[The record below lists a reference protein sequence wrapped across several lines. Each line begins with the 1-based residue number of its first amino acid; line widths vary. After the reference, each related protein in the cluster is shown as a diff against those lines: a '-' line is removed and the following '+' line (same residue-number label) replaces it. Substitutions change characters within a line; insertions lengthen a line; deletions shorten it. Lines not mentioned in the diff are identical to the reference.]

1 MKRGVLIVGGG
12 PTGMTLGLQLQRY
25 GVPFRIIEKRRPEAS
40 PSKALSINTAS
51 LHLLADFGI
60 TDELVTQG
68 RRIEVVTL
76 HYQNCRMRRIRFK
89 TLGSPY
95 PYFLMLPQP
104 DTEAALERRLVQG
117 GHEVERDCELLHLEQ
132 DAAEVRVTIR
142 AGSALKHQ
150 QYDYVAGCDGGLS
163 KVRHELGFSFTGHDY
178 AMYFLLADV
187 KIKWSGRHTEGHY
200 FVQDDGFMILLPL
213 KNGFHRVVLKAAGLC
228 PPGYKPSLAEIQTE
242 VARYN
247 VGDLQVADP
256 IWLSSAP
263 FYNRSAPA
271 FSQGRVFLAGDAA
284 HMFSPI
290 GGFGMNTG
298 IGDGFNLGWKL
309 GFVHHG
315 MGTDT
320 LLESYDKERHANT
333 KKLLTKTDLST
344 SLIARLNRHQRTD
357 EARFAPKMV
366 NRDAMRMAP
375 WDAAGLTVSYG
386 QNDAIARPHHTLQM
400 GRVLPYVHCVPH
412 APADG
417 SRQNSLHLIGKR
429 TYRLIVAAHGGS
441 AQALAAARLTQHL
454 KEASQGLI
462 LPLFLLSSAPEHP
475 LAAEDYVIDTNHVLA
490 KAWCLNAG
498 DFALVR
504 PDFYVAC
511 VGNLSSPAALYAWLA
526 KWHGIDANKDVR
538 HAA

>member
-12 PTGMTLGLQLQRY
+12 PTGITLGLQLQRY
-25 GVPFRIIEKRRPEAS
+25 GVPFRIIEKRRPEPS

-60 TDELVTQG
+60 TDDLVSQG
-68 RRIEVVTL
+68 RRIQVVTL

-104 DTEAALERRLVQG
+104 DTEAALERRLAEG
-117 GHEVERDCELLHLEQ
+117 GHEIERDCELLHLEQ
-132 DAAEVRVTIR
+132 DAAEVRVIIR
-142 AGSALKHQ
+142 NGSAVKHER
-150 QYDYVAGCDGGLS
+150 YDYVAGCDGGLS
-163 KVRHELGFSFTGHDY
+163 KVRHELGFNFTGHDY

-187 KIKWSGRHTEGHY
+187 KIEWSGRHAEGHY

-228 PPGYKPSLAEIQTE
+228 PPGYKPTLTEIQTE

-271 FSQGRVFLAGDAA
+271 FRQGRVFLAGDAA

-309 GFVHHG
+309 GFVHQG
-315 MGTDT
+315 LGTET
-320 LLESYDKERHANT
+320 LLKSYDEERHANT
-333 KKLLTKTDLST
+333 EKLLAKTDLST
-344 SLIARLNRHQRTD
+344 SLIARLDRHRRTD

-366 NRDAMRMAP
+366 NRHAMRMAP

-386 QNDAIARPHHTLQM
+386 QPDAIARPHQALQV
-400 GRVLPYVHCVPH
+400 GRVLPYVH
-412 APADG
+412 ADG

-429 TYRLIVAAHGGS
+429 SYRLIVAAHGNA
-441 AQALAAARLTQHL
+441 AQTIAAVKLAGQI
-454 KEASQGLI
+454 KDASQALI
-462 LPLFLLSSAPEHP
+462 LPLLLLSTTPEYA
-475 LAAEDYVIDTNHVLA
+475 LAADDYVIDADHALA
-490 KAWCLNAG
+490 KAWCLSTG
-498 DFALVR
+498 DFVLVR

-511 VGNLSSPAALYAWLA
+511 VGNLSSPARLHAHLA
-526 KWHGIDANKDVR
+526 EWHRIDANGEVRDVR